1 MPRLSTKTTSL
12 FFLDIVSFKS
22 SLRIFHPFNFL
33 NGSDS
38 KSRKIRLPLN
48 ETIKIKKLLSQLE
61 KNSISLKLLGS
72 YPKAI

>member
-33 NGSDS
+33 SGSDF
-38 KSRKIRLPLN
+38 KSIKIRLPLN
-48 ETIKIKKLLSQLE
+48 ETIKIKIQIKKFEKIVSTANLIRLL
-61 KNSISLKLLGS
+61 KK
-72 YPKAI
+72 